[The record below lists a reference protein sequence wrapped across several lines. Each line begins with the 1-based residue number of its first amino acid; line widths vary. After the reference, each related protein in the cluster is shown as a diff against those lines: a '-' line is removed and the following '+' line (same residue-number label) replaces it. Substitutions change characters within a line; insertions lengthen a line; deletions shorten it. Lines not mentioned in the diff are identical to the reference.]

1 MAMFFRETN
10 DSIVLSIA
18 HRKNRNRDDCSE
30 VLDLA
35 DLCAR
40 ALSVGKSV
48 CCDLSGIERME
59 SELLDELILA
69 NQVTK
74 QHSLSLT
81 IVDIHP
87 VLKEVFKTTKL
98 DQIFTIAEEDS

>member
-18 HRKNRNRDDCSE
+18 NHENRNRFDYSQ
-30 VLDLA
+30 VLDLS

-59 SELLDELILA
+59 SKLLDELILA

-74 QHSLSLT
+74 QHSLSLM

-87 VLKEVFKTTKL
+87 VLKEVFKTMKL

>member
-1 MAMFFRETN
+1 
-10 DSIVLSIA
+10 
-18 HRKNRNRDDCSE
+18 
-30 VLDLA
+30 
-35 DLCAR
+35 
-40 ALSVGKSV
+40 
-48 CCDLSGIERME
+48 ME
-59 SELLDELILA
+59 SKLLDELILA

-74 QHSLSLT
+74 QHSLSLM